1 MDNPPQAH
9 RFSSGRDARASGKSD
24 PGLSCRASRAKPRQS
39 HPTHKGLRMS
49 AHDHHDEYGETFVAG
64 LEWMWGEG
72 FLSPGGEEE
81 VARIVAGAPIGGA
94 RVLDVGCG
102 LGAVDVLLVER
113 FGAAHVTGI
122 DVEAPLVAKATARVE
137 AAGLAGRVSIRMVSP
152 GPFPFEDAAF
162 DVVFSKDSMIHIPD
176 KRALYQ
182 DIHRVLAP
190 GGWMAVSDWFGNG
203 LEPTPAMREWLDV
216 VGLTFRL
223 ESIEASAALVEACGF
238 TDVEWRDR
246 NAWYAETVRDE
257 LATLTGDNHP
267 RLVERLGPEA
277 AAQRLEST
285 SKKKV
290 IVDGGELRPGHLRA
304 RKPA

>member
-1 MDNPPQAH
+1 
-9 RFSSGRDARASGKSD
+9 
-24 PGLSCRASRAKPRQS
+24 
-39 HPTHKGLRMS
+39 MS
-49 AHDHHDEYGETFVAG
+49 TQDHHDEYGETFVAG

-81 VARIVAGAPIGGA
+81 VARIVAGAPIDGA

-122 DVEAPLVAKATARVE
+122 DVEASLVARAAVRVE
-137 AAGLAGRVSIRMVSP
+137 AAGLADRISISIVSP
-152 GPFPFEDAAF
+152 GPFPFEDGAF

-176 KRALYQ
+176 KRALYE
-182 DIHRVLAP
+182 DICRVLAP
-190 GGWMAVSDWFGNG
+190 GGRMVLSDWFGNG

-216 VGLTFRL
+216 VGLTFRI

-246 NAWYAETVRDE
+246 NAWYAQVIEDE
-257 LATLTGDNHP
+257 IATLSGDNYP

-277 AAQRLEST
+277 AAQRLDST
-285 SKKKV
+285 TKKKV

-304 RKPA
+304 RKPS

>member
-1 MDNPPQAH
+1 
-9 RFSSGRDARASGKSD
+9 
-24 PGLSCRASRAKPRQS
+24 
-39 HPTHKGLRMS
+39 MS
-49 AHDHHDEYGETFVAG
+49 AQDHHDEYGEAFVAG
-64 LEWMWGEG
+64 LEWMWGDG
-72 FLSPGGEEE
+72 FLSPGGEAEA
-81 VARIVAGAPIGGA
+81 ARIVAGTPIEGA

-122 DVEAPLVAKATARVE
+122 DVEAPLAARATARVE
-137 AAGLAGRVSIRMVSP
+137 AAGLADRISIRMVSP
-152 GPFPFEDAAF
+152 GPFPFGDGAF

-176 KRALYQ
+176 KRALYG

-190 GGWMAVSDWFGNG
+190 GGRMVLSDWFGNG
-203 LEPTPAMREWLDV
+203 HEPTPAMREWLDV

-238 TDVEWRDR
+238 TGVEWRDR
-246 NAWYAETVRDE
+246 NAWYAEVIEDE
-257 LATLTGDNHP
+257 IATLTGDNYP

-277 AAQRLEST
+277 AAQRLDST
-285 SKKKV
+285 TKKKV

-304 RKPA
+304 RKPV

>member
-1 MDNPPQAH
+1 
-9 RFSSGRDARASGKSD
+9 
-24 PGLSCRASRAKPRQS
+24 
-39 HPTHKGLRMS
+39 MS
-49 AHDHHDEYGETFVAG
+49 AHGHHDEYGETFVAG

-72 FLSPGGEEE
+72 YLSPGGEEE
-81 VARIVAGAPIGGA
+81 VARIVAGVPIEGA

-102 LGAVDVLLVER
+102 IGAVDVLLVER

-122 DVEAPLVAKATARVE
+122 DVEAPLVEKTTARVE
-137 AAGLAGRVSIRMVSP
+137 AAGLADRISIRMVSP
-152 GPFPFEDAAF
+152 GPFPFEDEAF

-203 LEPTPAMREWLDV
+203 LEPTSAMREWLDV

-223 ESIEASAALVEACGF
+223 ESIEASAALVSACGF
-238 TDVEWRDR
+238 ADVEWHDR
-246 NAWYAETVRDE
+246 NAWYAEAVRDE
-257 LATLTGDNHP
+257 LATLTGDNYP
-267 RLVERLGPEA
+267 RLVAHLGPEA

>member
-1 MDNPPQAH
+1 
-9 RFSSGRDARASGKSD
+9 
-24 PGLSCRASRAKPRQS
+24 
-39 HPTHKGLRMS
+39 MS
-49 AHDHHDEYGETFVAG
+49 AQDHHDEYGETFVAG

-72 FLSPGGEEE
+72 FLSPGGEAE
-81 VARIVAGAPIGGA
+81 VARIVAGVPIAGA

-102 LGAVDVLLVER
+102 LGAVDVLLFER

-122 DVEAPLVAKATARVE
+122 DVEAPLVARAAARVE
-137 AAGLAGRVSIRMVSP
+137 AAGLADRVSIRMVSP

-176 KRALYQ
+176 KRALYR

-190 GGWMAVSDWFGNG
+190 GGWMVLSDWFGNG

-238 TDVEWRDR
+238 TDVEWSDR
-246 NAWYAETVRDE
+246 NAWYAQVIEDE
-257 LATLTGDNHP
+257 IATLTGDNYP
-267 RLVERLGPEA
+267 RLVKRLGPEA
-277 AAQRLEST
+277 ATQRLDST
-285 SKKKV
+285 TKKKA

-304 RKPA
+304 RKPV

>member
-1 MDNPPQAH
+1 
-9 RFSSGRDARASGKSD
+9 
-24 PGLSCRASRAKPRQS
+24 
-39 HPTHKGLRMS
+39 MS
-49 AHDHHDEYGETFVAG
+49 AHGHHDEYGETFVAG

-72 FLSPGGEEE
+72 YLSPGGEEE
-81 VARIVAGAPIGGA
+81 VARIVAGAPIAGA
-94 RVLDVGCG
+94 RILDVGCG

-122 DVEAPLVAKATARVE
+122 DVETPLVEKAMARVE
-137 AAGLAGRVSIRMVSP
+137 AAGLADRVSIRMVSP
-152 GPFPFEDAAF
+152 GPLPFEDGAF

-182 DIHRVLAP
+182 DIHRVLVP

-238 TDVEWRDR
+238 ADVEWRDR
-246 NAWYAETVRDE
+246 NAWYAEAVRDE
-257 LATLTGDNHP
+257 LATLTGDNYP

>member
-1 MDNPPQAH
+1 
-9 RFSSGRDARASGKSD
+9 
-24 PGLSCRASRAKPRQS
+24 
-39 HPTHKGLRMS
+39 MS

-81 VARIVAGAPIGGA
+81 VARIVAGAPIEEA

-102 LGAVDVLLVER
+102 LGAIDVLLVER

-122 DVEAPLVAKATARVE
+122 DVEAPLVARARARVE
-137 AAGLAGRVSIRMVSP
+137 AAGLADRVSIGMVSP
-152 GPFPFEDAAF
+152 GPFPFEDGAF

-176 KRALYQ
+176 KRALYA
-182 DIHRVLAP
+182 DIHRVLEP
-190 GGWMAVSDWFGNG
+190 GGWLVLSDWFGNG
-203 LEPTPAMREWLDV
+203 REPTPAMREWLDV

-223 ESIEASAALVEACGF
+223 ESAEASAALVEACGF
-238 TDVEWRDR
+238 VDVEWRDR
-246 NAWYAETVRDE
+246 NAWYAEAVRDE
-257 LATLTGDNHP
+257 LATLTDDNYA
-267 RLVERLGPEA
+267 RLVKRLGSEA

-285 SKKKV
+285 TKKKV

-304 RKPA
+304 RRPA

>member
-1 MDNPPQAH
+1 MDNRGPAAH
-9 RFSSGRDARASGKSD
+9 CGRDARAPRKSD
-24 PGLSCRASRAKPRQS
+24 PRLSCRALRAEPGQS
-39 HPTHKGLRMS
+39 HPTHLDLRMS
-49 AHDHHDEYGETFVAG
+49 ANDHHDEYGETFVAG

-81 VARIVAGAPIGGA
+81 VARIVAGTPIEGA
-94 RVLDVGCG
+94 RILDVGCG
-102 LGAVDVLLVER
+102 LGAIDVLLVER

-122 DVEAPLVAKATARVE
+122 DVEAPLVAKATARVA
-137 AAGLAGRVSIRMVSP
+137 AAGLADRVSIRRVSP

-176 KRALYQ
+176 KRSLYE

-190 GGWMAVSDWFGNG
+190 GGWMVVSDWFGNG

-216 VGLTFRL
+216 VGLTLRL
-223 ESIEASAALVEACGF
+223 ESIEASAALVAACGF
-238 TDVEWRDR
+238 ADVEWRDR
-246 NAWYAETVRDE
+246 NTWYAKVVEDE
-257 LATLTGDNHP
+257 LATLTGDSYPH
-267 RLVERLGPEA
+267 LVERLGPEA

>member
-1 MDNPPQAH
+1 
-9 RFSSGRDARASGKSD
+9 
-24 PGLSCRASRAKPRQS
+24 
-39 HPTHKGLRMS
+39 MS
-49 AHDHHDEYGETFVAG
+49 TQDHHDEYGETFVAG

-72 FLSPGGEEE
+72 FLSPGGETE
-81 VARIVAGAPIGGA
+81 VARIIAGAPIDGA
-94 RVLDVGCG
+94 GVLDVGCG

-122 DVEAPLVAKATARVE
+122 DVEAPLVARATARVE
-137 AAGLAGRVSIRMVSP
+137 AAGLADRVSIRMVSP

-176 KRALYQ
+176 KRALYE

-190 GGWMAVSDWFGNG
+190 GGWMVLSDWFGNE

-246 NAWYAETVRDE
+246 NAWYAQVIEDE
-257 LATLTGDNHP
+257 LSTLTGDNYP

-277 AAQRLEST
+277 AAQRLDST
-285 SKKKV
+285 TKKKA
-290 IVDGGELRPGHLRA
+290 IVDGGELCPGHLRA
-304 RKPA
+304 RKPV

>member
-1 MDNPPQAH
+1 
-9 RFSSGRDARASGKSD
+9 
-24 PGLSCRASRAKPRQS
+24 
-39 HPTHKGLRMS
+39 MS
-49 AHDHHDEYGETFVAG
+49 PHDHHDEYGETFVAG

-72 FLSPGGEEE
+72 FLSPGGEAE
-81 VARIVAGAPIGGA
+81 VARIVAGAPIDGA

-122 DVEAPLVAKATARVE
+122 DVEAPLVARAAARVE
-137 AAGLAGRVSIRMVSP
+137 AAGLADRISINIVSP
-152 GPFPFEDAAF
+152 GPFPFQDAAF

-176 KRALYQ
+176 KRALYM

-190 GGWMAVSDWFGNG
+190 GGWMVLSDWFGNG
-203 LEPTPAMREWLDV
+203 REPTPAMREWLDV
-216 VGLTFRL
+216 VGLTFKL

-246 NAWYAETVRDE
+246 NAWYAQVIEDE
-257 LATLTGDNHP
+257 IATLTGDNYP

-277 AAQRLEST
+277 AAQRLDST
-285 SKKKV
+285 TKKKH
-290 IVDGGELRPGHLRA
+290 IVDGGELCPGHLRA
-304 RKPA
+304 RKPV

>member
-1 MDNPPQAH
+1 
-9 RFSSGRDARASGKSD
+9 
-24 PGLSCRASRAKPRQS
+24 
-39 HPTHKGLRMS
+39 MS
-49 AHDHHDEYGETFVAG
+49 TEVHDDEYGETFVAG

-81 VARIVAGAPIGGA
+81 VARIVAGAPIDGA

-102 LGAVDVLLVER
+102 LGTVDVLLVER

-122 DVEAPLVAKATARVE
+122 DVEAPLVARAAACVE
-137 AAGLAGRVSIRMVSP
+137 AAGLADRISISIVSP

-176 KRALYQ
+176 KRALYE

-190 GGWMAVSDWFGNG
+190 GGWMVLSDWFGNG

-246 NAWYAETVRDE
+246 NAWYAQVIEDE
-257 LATLTGDNHP
+257 IATLTGDNYP

-277 AAQRLEST
+277 AAQRLDST
-285 SKKKV
+285 TKKKV

-304 RKPA
+304 RKPS

>member
-1 MDNPPQAH
+1 
-9 RFSSGRDARASGKSD
+9 
-24 PGLSCRASRAKPRQS
+24 
-39 HPTHKGLRMS
+39 MS
-49 AHDHHDEYGETFVAG
+49 ARDHHDEYGETFVAG

-81 VARIVAGAPIGGA
+81 VARIVAGAPIEGA

-102 LGAVDVLLVER
+102 LGAIDVLLVGR

-122 DVEAPLVAKATARVE
+122 DVEAPLVARARARVA
-137 AAGLAGRVSIRMVSP
+137 AAGLAERISIRMVSP
-152 GPFPFEDAAF
+152 GPFPFEDGAF

-176 KRALYQ
+176 KRALYA
-182 DIHRVLAP
+182 DIHRVLVP
-190 GGWMAVSDWFGNG
+190 GGWMVLSDWFGNG
-203 LEPTPAMREWLDV
+203 GEPTPAMCDWLDV

-223 ESIEASAALVEACGF
+223 ESVEASAALVEACGF
-238 TDVEWRDR
+238 VDVEWRDR
-246 NAWYAETVRDE
+246 NAWYAEAVNDE
-257 LATLTGDNHP
+257 LATLTGEYYA

-285 SKKKV
+285 TKKKV

-304 RKPA
+304 RRPA